1 MFHPQL
7 KAAIR
12 FFLIS
17 ILLILPAKI
26 AGACSCPPR
35 ANVLDAYEAADE
47 VLIVRVLSV
56 AAVDQTLEC
65 VLNMVVTLLETV
77 ADKGRC
83 SLRVIKGLTGNVSS
97 ETYIFAGIFGNCPAV
112 DALVKHSPEK
122 NLEIKTPA
130 IRIEAAH
137 DLRNL
142 VLRFPFPKCKAKR
155 VGNLLCL

>member
-56 AAVDQTLEC
+56 AAVDQTAR
-65 VLNMVVTLLETV
+65 VRSQY
-77 ADKGRC
+77 GRDFTRNC
-83 SLRVIKGLTGNVSS
+83 SGQGALFASS
-97 ETYIFAGIFGNCPAV
+97 DQGFNR
-112 DALVKHSPEK
+112 K
-122 NLEIKTPA
+122 
-130 IRIEAAH
+130 
-137 DLRNL
+137 
-142 VLRFPFPKCKAKR
+142 RFQRDVYFSGYLWELSR
-155 VGNLLCL
+155 R

>member
-56 AAVDQTLEC
+56 AAVDQTAR
-65 VLNMVVTLLETV
+65 VRSQYGRDLLETL
-77 ADKGRC
+77 ADTGRC

-97 ETYIFAGIFGNCPAV
+97 DTYIFPGTFGNCPAV
-112 DALVKHSPEK
+112 DALLKDSPERTLK
-122 NLEIKTPA
+122 SKHPQSGSRLHTTCA
-130 IRIEAAH
+130 TSSCGF
-137 DLRNL
+137 
-142 VLRFPFPKCKAKR
+142 RFRSAK
-155 VGNLLCL
+155 LKE

>member
-7 KAAIR
+7 KAAIP

-56 AAVDQTLEC
+56 AAVDQTAR
-65 VLNMVVTLLETV
+65 VRSQY
-77 ADKGRC
+77 GRDFTRNC
-83 SLRVIKGLTGNVSS
+83 SGQGALFASS
-97 ETYIFAGIFGNCPAV
+97 DQGFNG
-112 DALVKHSPEK
+112 K
-122 NLEIKTPA
+122 
-130 IRIEAAH
+130 
-137 DLRNL
+137 
-142 VLRFPFPKCKAKR
+142 RFQRDVYFSGYLWELSR
-155 VGNLLCL
+155 R